1 MPDLTRFAWL
11 SIVAAVATIALKVWA
26 WSITGSVGLLSDA
39 AESVVNLAAAI
50 VALWALTAASKP
62 ASGEYQF
69 GRSKAEYFSAGV
81 EGAMIFVA
89 AAFIVVT
96 AIPRLFAPQPLEAVG
111 FGLAISMVASALN
124 GVVGLVLVRAGQ
136 KYRSMA
142 LEADGKH
149 LWTDVVTSLG
159 VLVGIALVWLTG
171 WLWLDALTA
180 LAVGINI
187 LFTGGKLVRESV
199 SGLLDKSMEE
209 EELADLRA
217 ILKRYRRAYSD
228 EINFHELRTRESGRQ
243 LFVEFHYL
251 VPGAWDVNRAH
262 DLLEEVETD
271 IRDRFPGVHISS
283 HMEPIEDERAY
294 GDVHL

>member
-11 SIVAAVATIALKVWA
+11 SVAAAVATIALKVWA

-39 AESVVNLAAAI
+39 AESVVNLIAAL

-62 ASGEYQF
+62 ATDDHQF
-69 GRSKAEYFSAGV
+69 GHSKAEYFSAGV
-81 EGAMIFVA
+81 EGAMIFIA

-96 AIPRLFAPQPLEAVG
+96 ALPRLFEPQPLEAVG
-111 FGLAISMVASALN
+111 IGLAISMAASALN

-149 LWTDVVTSLG
+149 LWTDVITSIG
-159 VLVGIALVWLTG
+159 VLVGIGLVWVTG

-180 LAVGINI
+180 LAVGVNI

-199 SGLLDKSMEE
+199 AGLLDKSMEKE
-209 EELADLRA
+209 DLADLRT
-217 ILKRYRRAYSD
+217 ILKGYRDANGG

-251 VPGAWDVNRAH
+251 VPGKWDVSFAH